1 MRVCQERSDQKVGSE
16 SLYSGVLFQVLVLI
30 HYNALTQKPI
40 SVFLCDICA
49 HSLTVKSEGEYKILN
64 GIFPLSNMT
73 YLPEEIL
80 QFKLAINIKV
90 WFISQLPGLLHTQDF
105 SLCSQSFFTTP
116 SYLENLASYSI
127 HTPKDSTTYTL
138 VLQMVCNLLSGN
150 QVCRLPLMTS
160 VNKLPPRIDQKDK
173 PGKYK
178 IIFREKEKYGS
189 ILSQNQ

>member
-1 MRVCQERSDQKVGSE
+1 MVSKNSGQKMRVCQERSDQKVGSE

-30 HYNALTQKPI
+30 HYNTSTQKPI

-90 WFISQLPGLLHTQDF
+90 WFISQLPGLLHTQDS
-105 SLCSQSFFTTP
+105 SLCSQSFFRTP

-127 HTPKDSTTYTL
+127 HTLKDSTTYT
-138 VLQMVCNLLSGN
+138 
-150 QVCRLPLMTS
+150 
-160 VNKLPPRIDQKDK
+160 
-173 PGKYK
+173 
-178 IIFREKEKYGS
+178 
-189 ILSQNQ
+189 

>member
-64 GIFPLSNMT
+64 GVFPLSNMT
-73 YLPEEIL
+73 YLSEEIL

-105 SLCSQSFFTTP
+105 SLFSQSFLHLQAIQKIWHLILYTHRKILP
-116 SYLENLASYSI
+116 
-127 HTPKDSTTYTL
+127 HT
-138 VLQMVCNLLSGN
+138 LQF
-150 QVCRLPLMTS
+150 CRWSAICFRATS
-160 VNKLPPRIDQKDK
+160 PADCP
-173 PGKYK
+173 
-178 IIFREKEKYGS
+178 
-189 ILSQNQ
+189 

>member
-30 HYNALTQKPI
+30 HYNTSTQKPI

-90 WFISQLPGLLHTQDF
+90 WFISQLPGLLHTQDS
-105 SLCSQSFFTTP
+105 SLCSQKLFQNSKLSRKSGILFYTHTERF
-116 SYLENLASYSI
+116 YHI
-127 HTPKDSTTYTL
+127 HLSSVDG
-138 VLQMVCNLLSGN
+138 LQSAFG
-150 QVCRLPLMTS
+150 Q
-160 VNKLPPRIDQKDK
+160 
-173 PGKYK
+173 PGLQIAHDDICKQTAT
-178 IIFREKEKYGS
+178 
-189 ILSQNQ
+189 QN